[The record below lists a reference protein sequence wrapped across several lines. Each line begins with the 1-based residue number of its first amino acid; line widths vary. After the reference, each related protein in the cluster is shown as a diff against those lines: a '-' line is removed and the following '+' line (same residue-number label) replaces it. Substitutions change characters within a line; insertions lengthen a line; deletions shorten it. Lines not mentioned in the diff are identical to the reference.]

1 MLTLLLGTDWIANR
15 AEIMRLISEDV
26 AMEKGG
32 RILIVPELI
41 SHETE
46 RRLCAAAGD
55 TTSRFAEVLSF
66 TRLAHRVADEVG
78 HGIGECLDN
87 GGCLVTM
94 AAAARQ
100 LHSKLKAY
108 AAVETRPEF
117 LSGLLD
123 AVDEFKRCCISPEDL
138 RSAAKQTEGSLAQ
151 KLEEL
156 SLILETYNALCV
168 QGKRDPR
175 DQITWL
181 LEELA
186 DGTYA
191 QERVFYID
199 GFPDFT
205 RQHMEVIAHL
215 LCHAQEVTISLN
227 CDRVDSSLIAFE
239 KAGNTAAEI
248 LQIAKKCGVPFEIRT
263 VSSREGSLQTM
274 RQKLFQGKT
283 DACITDESV
292 QVYRTETVYQEC
304 IAACERITKLILAG
318 ARYREI
324 GIVCADFS
332 TYRNTLEMLFQR
344 CNIPAYISG
353 TENILDKSV
362 VKTVLTALDT
372 ALGGFDKQD
381 VLRYLKST
389 LSPLDLSDCDM
400 VENYAVLW
408 GVNGNRWLN
417 QWTNH
422 PDGMG
427 EKWTEATKEKLAK
440 INEARRLAIEPL
452 LHLRDAF
459 HLADN
464 LAGQVKAL
472 YAFFVE
478 ISLPER
484 LNALAEKM
492 DEKGDNRTAQIL
504 NQLWEILLTAMEQLH
519 DMLGSTLW
527 EPEAFTRLF
536 KLLLSQYDV
545 GTIPS
550 MLDAVIAGPVSAMR
564 CQKTKH
570 LIVLGALEGNLPG
583 YCGSTGVLNDQER
596 KMLRKLGVPLTGGS
610 IDGLQAEF
618 AEIYGAFCGADE
630 SVSVSCP
637 GGQPS
642 FIYRRLSELT
652 GGEVTPSHRFGAV
665 LRNSWEAGAFFA
677 SQNAKNAADASDV
690 LADYLSAEDH
700 KSYELGKIA
709 RDHIDALYGKE
720 FRLSA
725 SQIDRQAQCRFSYFI
740 RYGLR
745 AKERKEAKVD
755 PAEFGTYVHAVL
767 EKTAHDVMA
776 CGGFQNVSAE
786 QTLEIAKKHSEQYAK
801 ERFTD
806 IDTQRL
812 SYLFHRNEQELEWIV
827 WELWKELRASKFLPI
842 GFEVAFGNDGDLPAV
857 QIQGKDISANIRGFV
872 DRIDAW
878 KEEDETYFRVVD
890 YKTGS
895 KDFDYCDV
903 INGVG
908 LQMLL
913 YMFALEQGQ
922 YAPLGDAPVSAG
934 VQYFP
939 ARAPMV
945 SVNKKL
951 SAEEAQAEREKKL
964 KRKGLLI
971 NDEKVLGA
979 MSDEETENRMP
990 YTRKSDVLSGDLADS
1005 KQFKMLKDYIFG
1017 LLGRMID
1024 EIASGNIEPN
1034 PYSRGSSSNP
1044 CTYCPYGAI
1053 CHLETVE
1060 GRRNFKAITANQFWE
1075 YVEKEV
1081 TAHG

>member
-15 AEIMRLISEDV
+15 AEIMRLICADV
-26 AMEKGG
+26 AAQKGG
-32 RILIVPELI
+32 RVLIVPELI

-66 TRLAHRVADEVG
+66 TRLARRVADEVG
-78 HGIGECLDN
+78 HGMGECLDN
-87 GGCLVTM
+87 GGRLVTM

-108 AAVETRPEF
+108 ASVETRPEF

-123 AVDEFKRCCISPEDL
+123 AVDEFKRCCITPQDL
-138 RSAAKQTEGSLAQ
+138 LFAAKQTEGSLAQ

-156 SLILETYNALCV
+156 SLLLETYNALCA

-181 LEELA
+181 LEELT
-186 DGTYA
+186 DGDFA
-191 QERVFYID
+191 EQRVFYID

-205 RQHMEVIAHL
+205 RQHMEVINHL
-215 LCHAQEVTISLN
+215 ICHAQNVTVSLN
-227 CDRVDSSLIAFE
+227 CDRAGSSLLAFE
-239 KAGNTAAEI
+239 KAGATASEI
-248 LQIAKKCGVPFEIRT
+248 LQEAKKRDIPIEIRYIPA
-263 VSSREGSLQTM
+263 RGGSLQTV
-274 RQKLFQGKT
+274 REKLFQGKT
-283 DACITDESV
+283 DALVTDGSL
-292 QVYRTETVYQEC
+292 QVYRTETAYQEC
-304 IAACERITKLILAG
+304 VAACEKITQLISEG
-318 ARYREI
+318 VRYRDI
-324 GIVCADFS
+324 GVVCADFS
-332 TYRNTLEMLFQR
+332 AYRNTLEMLFQR
-344 CNIPAYISG
+344 CDIPAYISG
-353 TENILDKSV
+353 SESILDKTV
-362 VKTVLTALDT
+362 ITTVLTALDT

-381 VLRYLKST
+381 VLRYLKSA
-389 LSPLDLSDCDM
+389 LSPLDLQSSDM

-408 GVNGNRWLN
+408 GINGSRWLTD
-417 QWTNH
+417 WTNH

-427 EKWTEATKEKLAK
+427 EKWTEAAREKLAQ
-440 INEARRLAIEPL
+440 INEARRLALGPL
-452 LHLRDAF
+452 QHLREAFRDAE
-459 HLADN
+459 N
-464 LAGQVKAL
+464 LGAQVKAL
-472 YAFFVE
+472 YGFFTE
-478 ISLPER
+478 ITLAEG
-484 LNALAEKM
+484 LDALSEKM

-504 NQLWEILLTAMEQLH
+504 NQLWEILLTAMEQLY
-519 DMLGSTLW
+519 DMLGNTVW

-550 MLDAVIAGPVSAMR
+550 MLDAVTVGPISAMR

-583 YCGSTGVLNDQER
+583 YCGSSGVLNDQER

-618 AEIYGAFCGADE
+618 AEIYGAFCGADQTIT
-630 SVSVSCP
+630 VSCP
-637 GGQPS
+637 SGQPS
-642 FIYRRLSELT
+642 FLYRRLTELS
-652 GGEVTPSHRFGAV
+652 GGEVTPNYRFGAA

-677 SQNAKNAADASDV
+677 AREAKDAADAADV
-690 LADYLSAEDH
+690 LADYQAAEGH
-700 KSYELGKIA
+700 KTYNLGKIA
-709 RDHIDALYGKE
+709 RDNVDALYGKE
-720 FRLSA
+720 LKLSA
-725 SQIDRQAQCRFSYFI
+725 SQIDKQAQCRFSYFI

-745 AKERKEAKVD
+745 AKECKEAAVD

-767 EKTAHDVMA
+767 EQTVRDVMLS
-776 CGGFQNVSAE
+776 GGFDKVSADD
-786 QTLEIAKKHSEQYAK
+786 TLKIAQKYSAQYAQ
-801 ERFTD
+801 ERFSE

-812 SYLFHRNEQELEWIV
+812 TYLFRRNEQELELIV
-827 WELWKELRASKFLPI
+827 RELWKELKASKFAPI
-842 GFEVAFGNDGDLPAV
+842 GLEVAFGSNGEMPAV
-857 QIQGKDISANIRGFV
+857 QIQGQDMAGQIRGFV

-878 KEEDETYFRVVD
+878 QGENGTYFRVVD

-903 INGVG
+903 INGIG

-913 YMFALEQGQ
+913 YMFALEQGR
-922 YAPLGDAPVSAG
+922 YALLGEDPISAG

-939 ARAPMV
+939 ARAPVV
-945 SVNKKL
+945 SANKKL
-951 SAEEAQAEREKKL
+951 TADEAQAEREKKW

-971 NDEKVLGA
+971 NDEEVLSA

-990 YTRKSDVLSGDLADS
+990 YSRKASGLSGDLADG
-1005 KQFKMLKDYIFG
+1005 KQFKMLKEYIFG

-1034 PYSRGSSSNP
+1034 PYTRGSSNP
-1044 CTYCPYGAI
+1044 CTYCPYGSI

-1060 GRRNFKAITANQFWE
+1060 ARRNYKAITANQFWE
-1075 YVEKEV
+1075 QVEKEV
-1081 TAHG
+1081 TDHG